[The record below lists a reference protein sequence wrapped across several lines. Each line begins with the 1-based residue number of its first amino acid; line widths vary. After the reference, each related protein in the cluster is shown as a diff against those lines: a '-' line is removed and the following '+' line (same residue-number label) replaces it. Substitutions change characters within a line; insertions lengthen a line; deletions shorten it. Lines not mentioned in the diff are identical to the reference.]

1 MQVETNDLGQDHR
14 DGLAKHDS
22 LSLDATNTPPSD
34 TETIDHGG
42 VGVGADDGVGV
53 EKAVAVKDDT
63 REVLEIDLV
72 NDTRAWRYDLEVV
85 EGLGAP
91 LKELESLTVTRE
103 LKLLVHVLGGGNT
116 SRIDLHGV
124 IDDEVDG
131 AEWVDLCWVA
141 TETLHGITHRSEIDN
156 SGHSTTIV
164 KDSLSVR

>member
-53 EKAVAVKDDT
+53 EEAVAVKDDT

-91 LKELESLTVTRE
+91 LEELESLTVPGE
-103 LKLLVHVLGGGNT
+103 LEALILVSGISNT
-116 SRIDLHGV
+116 GSVDLDRV
-124 IDDEVDG
+124 VNDEVDG
-131 AEWVDLCWVA
+131 AKRVDL
-141 TETLHGITHRSEIDN
+141 
-156 SGHSTTIV
+156 
-164 KDSLSVR
+164 